1 VREKY
6 RLYTSTLGW
15 KLGRPDF
22 GVVEYLAE
30 QQNDRCKIGIGAGLL
45 FHRGRKAVEE
55 DTVAQDA
62 KC

>member
-1 VREKY
+1 
-6 RLYTSTLGW
+6 
-15 KLGRPDF
+15 LGRPDF

-55 DTVAQDA
+55 NTVAQDA